1 MKITKIS
8 NDHQRV
14 ELNGHTADIIAA
26 APNNFNIYGKAET
39 LATIKLNLDAKKIY
53 KHKALSLQ
61 SVKDINGI
69 TSDVFDALA

>member
-14 ELNGHTADIIAA
+14 ELNGHTADIIEA

-39 LATIKLNLDAKKIY
+39 LATIKLNLDTKKF
-53 KHKALSLQ
+53 
-61 SVKDINGI
+61 I
-69 TSDVFDALA
+69 TIRH